1 MNNNLPESSRHY
13 VELFSHAL
21 MHLRTLRSST
31 RLLHAL
37 RKSKQT
43 LRTSTSL
50 VYPLQKTKRTLRF
63 SANLLHALRKFKW
76 SIQTSSRLLH
86 VCNSQNPLS
95 EVLQAS
101 YTLFGSQNRLSEHQ
115 APLMLSVNEKRLSK
129 PLRCKD
135 WLLSLKLWG
144 SVTLCGSPNGLTKLL
159 QASYTLLHALW

>member
-1 MNNNLPESSRHY
+1 MNNLPESSRHY

-31 RLLHAL
+31 PLLHAL

-43 LRTSTSL
+43 VRTSTSL

-63 SANLLHALRKFKW
+63 STSLLHALRKFKW

-86 VCNSQNPLS
+86 VCNSRNPLS

-101 YTLFGSQNRLSEHQ
+101 YTLALIFY
-115 APLMLSVNEKRLSK
+115 K
-129 PLRCKD
+129 PPTRIAEVKMHYPNYYMPPTRFVED
-135 WLLSLKLWG
+135 ETDSRNIYKL
-144 SVTLCGSPNGLTKLL
+144 P
-159 QASYTLLHALW
+159 